1 MTFDHLQRTRIVFG
15 AEALERIGSLASE
28 IGASR
33 VLVVSDPG
41 IVRAGHVA
49 RALTSLTAAGLQTE
63 VFEGVKEN
71 PDTDVVTACANAARS
86 FAADLLVGIGGGSS
100 LDTAKG
106 ANFILTNGGEMR
118 DYHGTG
124 KATQPMLPFIAVPT
138 TAGTGS
144 ECQSY
149 ALISDAVT
157 HVKMACGDPKA
168 AARIA
173 ILDPSLTC
181 SQPVRVTAV
190 TGIDA
195 IAHALETAVTLHR
208 NPLSLMYSR
217 EAFRLL
223 AGAFR
228 TVLQQPNDVDAR
240 GRMLLGAAFAG
251 TAIENSMLGAAH
263 ASANPLTARF
273 GVVHG
278 QAVAVMLPSVIRL
291 NLSNPSA
298 RADYELHARAA
309 GLPGGDALPEAVLG
323 WIADAGLA
331 PNLQTL
337 GVPRDSIPQLASDAT
352 AQWTGRFNPVPV
364 TAPDFEALY
373 HQAFA

>member
-1 MTFDHLQRTRIVFG
+1 MSFDHLQRTRIVFG
-15 AEALERIGSLASE
+15 SGSIERVGSLAAD
-28 IGASR
+28 IGGKS

-41 IVRAGHVA
+41 IIGAGHVD
-49 RALTSLTAAGLQTE
+49 RAVLSLKAAGLQPHI
-63 VFEGVKEN
+63 FDGVREN
-71 PDTDVVTACANAARS
+71 PDTDVVNTCAQSARNVEAS
-86 FAADLLVGIGGGSS
+86 LLIGIGGGSS

-124 KATQPMLPFIAVPT
+124 KASKPMLPFIAIPT

-173 ILDPSLTC
+173 ILDPDLTC
-181 SQPVRVTAV
+181 SQPARVTAV

-223 AGAFR
+223 AGSFKR
-228 TVLQQPNDVDAR
+228 VLEHPRDVDAR
-240 GRMLLGAAFAG
+240 GNMLLGAAFAG

-263 ASANPLTARF
+263 ASANPLTARY
-273 GVVHG
+273 GIVHG
-278 QAVAVMLPSVIRL
+278 QAVAVMLPAVIQH
-291 NLSNPSA
+291 NLRDPAA

-309 GLPGGDALPEAVLG
+309 GFSGADALPDAVRD
-323 WIADAGLA
+323 WIHAAGLSQD
-331 PNLQTL
+331 LQTI
-337 GVPRDSIPQLASDAT
+337 GVTRESIPQLASDAT
-352 AQWTGRFNPVPV
+352 AQWTGRFNPVSV
-364 TAPDFEALY
+364 AAQDFEALY

>member
-1 MTFDHLQRTRIVFG
+1 MSFDHLQRTRIVFG
-15 AEALERIGSLASE
+15 SGSIERVGSLAAD
-28 IGASR
+28 IGGKS

-41 IVRAGHVA
+41 IIGAGHVD
-49 RALTSLTAAGLQTE
+49 RAVLSLKAAGLQPHI
-63 VFEGVKEN
+63 FDGVREN
-71 PDTDVVTACANAARS
+71 PDTDVVNTCAQSARNVEAS
-86 FAADLLVGIGGGSS
+86 LLIGIGGGSS

-124 KATQPMLPFIAVPT
+124 KASKPMLPFIAIPT

-173 ILDPSLTC
+173 ILDPDLTC

-223 AGAFR
+223 AGSFKR
-228 TVLQQPNDVDAR
+228 VLEHPRDVDAR
-240 GRMLLGAAFAG
+240 GNMLLGAAFAG

-263 ASANPLTARF
+263 ASANPLTARY
-273 GVVHG
+273 GIVHG
-278 QAVAVMLPSVIRL
+278 QAVAVMLPAVIQH
-291 NLSNPSA
+291 NLRDPAA

-309 GLPGGDALPEAVLG
+309 GFSGADALPDAVRD
-323 WIADAGLA
+323 WIHAAGLSQD
-331 PNLQTL
+331 LQTI
-337 GVPRDSIPQLASDAT
+337 GVTRESIPQLASDAT
-352 AQWTGRFNPVPV
+352 AQWTGRFNPVSV
-364 TAPDFEALY
+364 AAQDFEALY

>member
-1 MTFDHLQRTRIVFG
+1 MSFDHLQRTRIVFG
-15 AEALERIGSLASE
+15 SGSIERVGSLAAD
-28 IGASR
+28 IGGKS

-41 IVRAGHVA
+41 IIGAGHVD
-49 RALTSLTAAGLQTE
+49 RAVLSLKAAGLQPHI
-63 VFEGVKEN
+63 FDGVREN
-71 PDTDVVTACANAARS
+71 PDTDVVNTCAQSARNVEAS
-86 FAADLLVGIGGGSS
+86 LLIGIGGGSS

-124 KATQPMLPFIAVPT
+124 KASKPMLPFIAIPT

-173 ILDPSLTC
+173 ILDPDLTC

-223 AGAFR
+223 AGSFKR
-228 TVLQQPNDVDAR
+228 VLEHPRDVDAR
-240 GRMLLGAAFAG
+240 GNMLLGAAFAG

-263 ASANPLTARF
+263 ASANPLTARY
-273 GVVHG
+273 GIVHG
-278 QAVAVMLPSVIRL
+278 QAVAVMLPAVIQH
-291 NLSNPSA
+291 NLRDPAA

-309 GLPGGDALPEAVLG
+309 GFFGADALPDAVRD
-323 WIADAGLA
+323 WIHAAGLSQD
-331 PNLQTL
+331 LQTI
-337 GVPRDSIPQLASDAT
+337 GVTRESIPQLASDAT
-352 AQWTGRFNPVPV
+352 AQWTGRFNPVSV
-364 TAPDFEALY
+364 AAQDFEALY